1 MVVTYGHLNHPAAPC
16 CFRLQMA
23 ALRGRVLR
31 FLKPVP
37 LTPPRL
43 GGRRWQSGGEKT
55 SNVPWCV
62 RHTQVF
68 CGAKRKNMEMIE
80 LDKQSERA
88 EKRKVN
94 IYENMLCIKDV
105 ILNLSIPTPHSC
117 AGQLFLLTWKNM
129 LLYWNIHG
137 LLVLLVSSCQFSM
150 CGTLQSVH
158 SNDKPYPFCCFF
170 VTQAV
175 VLSKRLPEDFI
186 ENTLLPHLES
196 QLLYNI
202 HTYTPA
208 ELTQIARAYCT
219 SERHWCKVWKLLQ
232 TFYHP
237 LSKLKTSS
245 NYRDDR
251 NSSKARADE
260 LEQFS
265 FGKREGSFIFW
276 ILWRWWRWRMDCLL
290 SYLIVEECGM
300 ISSLYSFIIVT
311 YEYD

>member
-1 MVVTYGHLNHPAAPC
+1 MASYGSHLWSWIILQLLC

-37 LTPPRL
+37 LAPPRL
-43 GGRRWQSGGEKT
+43 GGRRWQSEGEKT

-68 CGAKRKNMEMIE
+68 WGAKRKNMEIIWNNRTRQTE
-80 LDKQSERA
+80 WKGWKEESE
-88 EKRKVN
+88 
-94 IYENMLCIKDV
+94 
-105 ILNLSIPTPHSC
+105 NL
-117 AGQLFLLTWKNM
+117 WKHVMYKGCHTESFYSNTSFM
-129 LLYWNIHG
+129 CGAALPFDFKNTLLYWNIHG

-158 SNDKPYPFCCFF
+158 SNDKPYPFCRFF

-245 NYRDDR
+245 NYRDDK

-260 LEQFS
+260 LEQFALAN
-265 FGKREGSFIFW
+265 GK
-276 ILWRWWRWRMDCLL
+276 DL
-290 SYLIVEECGM
+290 SYSEFFDDGEGGGWIVYC
-300 ISSLYSFIIVT
+300 LT
-311 YEYD
+311 WL